1 MSDIISVRNLSKVF
15 HVPDPKEKSLFKRSF
30 RKNQIQV
37 TAVDNISFNIVKGST
52 VGFVGANGAGKTT
65 TLKMLTGTL
74 YPSSGSVV
82 VDNYIPYKRDVHF
95 RKEIALV
102 MGNKPQLI
110 LDLSALDYFELIRS
124 IYDLPKA
131 TFHADIARL
140 TRLLN
145 VERKLN
151 QQVRK
156 LSLGEKMKMEFISA
170 AIIHPNILFLDE
182 PTIGLD
188 VQSKRDIRKFLVE
201 LNRQE
206 KTTIL
211 LTSHDMEDISE
222 TCQDLI
228 IINNGKVV
236 LSDTVKNTIANYSD
250 YKYLKVRDPNF
261 SEADLATLDKIE
273 LISWNHNQAVLKIKK
288 DEVFAMLSYLT
299 QLFLIEDFE
308 IKNFSLEE
316 IVLNNYSARRINDE

>member
-1 MSDIISVRNLSKVF
+1 MSDIISVRDLSKIF

-37 TAVDNISFNIVKGST
+37 TAVDNVSFNIAKGSI

-124 IYDLPKA
+124 IYDLPEA
-131 TFHADIARL
+131 TFRADIAKL

-145 VERKLN
+145 VERRLN

-170 AIIHPNILFLDE
+170 AIIHPKILFLDE

-188 VQSKRDIRKFLVE
+188 VQSKRDIREFLVE

-206 KTTIL
+206 KTTII

-236 LSDTVKNTIANYSD
+236 LSDTVKNIIANYSD
-250 YKYLKVRDPNF
+250 YKYLKVRDPSF
-261 SEADLATLDKIE
+261 SEADVSSIDKIE
-273 LISWNHNQAVLKIKK
+273 LISWNLNQAVLKIKK
-288 DEVFAMLSYLT
+288 NEVFLMLNYLT
-299 QLFLIEDFE
+299 QLFLVEDFE

-316 IVLNNYSARRINDE
+316 IVLNNYSAGRVKDE